1 VGTLE
6 DVWITGDI
14 YEDELARVQVGQQLE
29 AVTTA
34 YPDEIFRGTIARI
47 SPNVDPN
54 THTLQ
59 IRCEVKNPGYKLK
72 PQMLA
77 VVKIIVRPG
86 QALIVPLE
94 AVVFETDKYFAY
106 VDAGNDR
113 LERRKVV
120 IGSWNQQGYARV
132 ISGLSPG
139 DRVVTSEALQVDEQ
153 WHEAHG
159 ESS

>member
-1 VGTLE
+1 
-6 DVWITGDI
+6 
-14 YEDELARVQVGQQLE
+14 
-29 AVTTA
+29 
-34 YPDEIFRGTIARI
+34 
-47 SPNVDPN
+47 
-54 THTLQ
+54 
-59 IRCEVKNPGYKLK
+59 
-72 PQMLA
+72 MLA

-94 AVVFETDKYFAY
+94 VVVFETDNYFAY

-113 LERRKVV
+113 VERRKVV
-120 IGSWNQQGYARV
+120 IGSSNQQGYARV

-139 DRVVTSEALQVDEQ
+139 DHVVTSEALQVDEL